1 MKLRIIEGGEGVVYR
16 EVVRKPMIQC
26 WVLVLQGFSV
36 CVSRRLRADIEG
48 LKVLGLGGFRV

>member
-1 MKLRIIEGGEGVVYR
+1 
-16 EVVRKPMIQC
+16 MIQC

-36 CVSRRLRADIEG
+36 CVSRRFRADIEG